1 MYIGSALFLI
11 AVGAVLRWAVSWHV
25 SGFNVQ
31 LTGLIVFLVGI
42 LGLVITLILWF
53 TRRSRG
59 PRRDDR
65 RDDGI
70 PPRGYRRDDSVAADY
85 RPDDTA
91 PRDYRPDDSPPRP

>member
-31 LTGLIVFLVGI
+31 LAGLIIFLVGI
-42 LGLVITLILWF
+42 LGLIITLILWV

-59 PRRDDR
+59 RGRDDR
-65 RDDGI
+65 V
-70 PPRGYRRDDSVAADY
+70 PPRDYRRDDS
-85 RPDDTA
+85 A